1 MSKKEHLVLLDGP
14 HRSLGRS
21 FHARSNLS
29 SFRVPALP
37 RILALPKRDPDGF
50 AGFAVCENDVADVAR
65 LTGNARMHDV
75 PNHVRDS
82 GDAVGSRLQE
92 VHARDHSHLQ
102 VVAMVSRDRDRREVS
117 GLGFRAMELA
127 GLEPATSWVRS
138 RRSPN

>member
-1 MSKKEHLVLLDGP
+1 MSKKSTSYCSTDRIVPSVAASTRGRICRAFVSLLS
-14 HRSLGRS
+14 RASSLS
-21 FHARSNLS
+21 QS
-29 SFRVPALP
+29 VTPM
-37 RILALPKRDPDGF
+37 GF

-75 PNHVRDS
+75 PNHVGDS
-82 GDAVGSRLQE
+82 GDAVGGRFQE

-117 GLGFRAMELA
+117 GVGFRAMELA